1 MDNALPF
8 IWLGIVLLSVI
19 VEVSTVAL
27 VSIWFMP
34 SALVAMILAFCGVPL
49 WIQILV
55 FLILSALCL
64 LFAKP
69 LSNKVLGVK
78 HVATN
83 ADSVIGEE
91 AVVIETINNLEACG
105 QVKVRGQVWTA
116 RAADK
121 SMTYEKGEVLRIV
134 AIEGVKLICK
144 K

>member
-69 LSNKVLGVK
+69 LSKKVLGVK

-91 AVVIETINNLEACG
+91 AVVIEAINNLEACG
-105 QVKVRGQVWTA
+105 QDCPSGR
-116 RAADK
+116 
-121 SMTYEKGEVLRIV
+121 
-134 AIEGVKLICK
+134 
-144 K
+144 